1 MNKPTANLI
10 KQIERFCARKR
21 MMDSAFGRLA
31 MGDPNFVSDLK
42 RGGRSPTTRTIEKA
56 ERYMN
61 KEGVDAGDAING

>member
-1 MNKPTANLI
+1 
-10 KQIERFCARKR
+10 